1 MEHEVVVP
9 MPAEQVRQALQDPA
23 LLARCV
29 PGLSTEPAA
38 AGSGPAEEIGGR
50 LKLRIGA
57 STITYRGVLSLIEG
71 REGVLTVFAEG
82 QEARGSGEATAT
94 LRVSVADG
102 TEGGSTVVRFTGELD
117 ATGRL
122 TEFDEETLATTGR
135 RLLDRFAAALASPD
149 GAAEPDA
156 ETEPEADAETVA
168 EPEADAETV
177 AEAETNVEAVAGPD
191 GDAATGGATGSEA
204 APEAAE
210 AEEAEEA
217 EETEVEE
224 AADAAAPDDDTEETG
239 GEETDAEEAEESTAT
254 VLYLEDHQSSPGED
268 VDDDLSDL
276 IAFSDADAERFGL
289 PTGGHDDEGE
299 DEDGDRAEPAEDD
312 RPAAEAA
319 PEPATGLPAELPF
332 EYEQEPVLSG
342 PVRRSIVGR
351 SAEEVDHAPPRGR
364 YAPALPARSAR
375 ARAASRWGGEA
386 GGIVVPGPGGRSAMP
401 WVIGGGVAL
410 LGGAV
415 VLARALRRR

>member
-9 MPAEQVRQALQDPA
+9 MSAELVRQALQDPA
-23 LLARCV
+23 LLARSV

-38 AGSGPAEEIGGR
+38 VGAGPAEEIGGR
-50 LKLRIGA
+50 LKLRIGG
-57 STITYRGVLSLIEG
+57 STITYKGVLSLIEG

-94 LRVSVADG
+94 VRVSVADG
-102 TEGGSTVVRFTGELD
+102 AEDGTAVVRFTGDLS

-122 TEFDEETLATTGR
+122 TEFDEETLDAAGR

-149 GAAEPDA
+149 AEQ
-156 ETEPEADAETVA
+156 EPES
-168 EPEADAETV
+168 
-177 AEAETNVEAVAGPD
+177 D
-191 GDAATGGATGSEA
+191 GEGEG
-204 APEAAE
+204 APE
-210 AEEAEEA
+210 
-217 EETEVEE
+217 
-224 AADAAAPDDDTEETG
+224 TG
-239 GEETDAEEAEESTAT
+239 TDADTTADTDADTDSADDADDADVVFIEE
-254 VLYLEDHQSSPGED
+254 HQDQPGD
-268 VDDDLSDL
+268 DLDDDLSDL

-289 PTGGHDDEGE
+289 PTG
-299 DEDGDRAEPAEDD
+299 
-312 RPAAEAA
+312 
-319 PEPATGLPAELPF
+319 ATGDDGHEEGVAEELPAEPLF
-332 EYEQEPVLSG
+332 EYEDEPAGGG

-386 GGIVVPGPGGRSAMP
+386 GGIVVPGSGGRSAVP

-415 VLARALRRR
+415 VLVRALRRR

>member
-9 MPAEQVRQALQDPA
+9 MPAALVRQALQDPA

-38 AGSGPAEEIGGR
+38 AGSGQAEEISGR
-50 LKLRIGA
+50 LRLRIGT

-71 REGVLTVFAEG
+71 REGVLTAFAEG

-94 LRVSVADG
+94 VRIAVRPGGGAGGD
-102 TEGGSTVVRFTGELD
+102 GGSDGPETGSATATIRFTGDLS

-122 TEFDEETLATTGR
+122 DEFDAETLAATGR
-135 RLLDRFAAALASPD
+135 RLLDRFAAALSSAGD
-149 GAAEPDA
+149 GLPEED
-156 ETEPEADAETVA
+156 EGEEPEE
-168 EPEADAETV
+168 
-177 AEAETNVEAVAGPD
+177 
-191 GDAATGGATGSEA
+191 
-204 APEAAE
+204 EAAE
-210 AEEAEEA
+210 GPGATVLFLEDRAPAADGTGAETGSPAEDSDSSEGG
-217 EETEVEE
+217 TESGGAGAAAAAAA
-224 AADAAAPDDDTEETG
+224 AADAAFE
-239 GEETDAEEAEESTAT
+239 DAFDGDS
-254 VLYLEDHQSSPGED
+254 L
-268 VDDDLSDL
+268 DDDLSDL

-289 PTGGHDDEGE
+289 PTGAGE
-299 DEDGDRAEPAEDD
+299 ETGQPANASAD
-312 RPAAEAA
+312 
-319 PEPATGLPAELPF
+319 LPYDYDQDQA
-332 EYEQEPVLSG
+332 LSG

-375 ARAASRWGGEA
+375 ARAASRWGGDA
-386 GGIVVPGPGGRSAMP
+386 GGAVPGGRAAVP
-401 WVIGGGVAL
+401 WMIGGGVVL